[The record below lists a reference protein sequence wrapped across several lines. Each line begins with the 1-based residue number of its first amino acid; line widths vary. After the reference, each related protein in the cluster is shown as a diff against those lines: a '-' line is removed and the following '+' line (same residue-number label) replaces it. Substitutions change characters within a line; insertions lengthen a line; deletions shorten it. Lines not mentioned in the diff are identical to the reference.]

1 MRKFIGLMLFLW
13 MFNFAWAQQKTH
25 TVTAQETVYGI
36 AKQYG
41 ISQEALKEAN
51 TFLNERG
58 LQIGDVLVIPSEGIP
73 LNSNNDGN
81 IQAVVTSTEQPSVYI
96 PEEDENYFYIE
107 IPAKQT
113 IYTLT
118 KTYDISE
125 KALVSL
131 NPQLS
136 QGLKAGD
143 IIRLPKKD
151 QTNQTEIAPEGMYK
165 VLAGDT
171 VYNLSQQFGV
181 GQDEFYIA
189 NPEVQRNGLIVDA
202 YIHIPKKG
210 KTTAVVQDGVILHK
224 VKSGDTIYSILKM
237 YKITFEQLLQENPTL
252 SEGLQA
258 GMTLKIILSDD
269 LRIVNF
275 DQIRRVKDNEIN
287 LGLLLPF
294 YLENLN
300 QTSKEREI
308 SMDILIGAKVALDSL
323 ARKGKKVNLTVMD
336 SGNDTG
342 EIEKALARENFA
354 KFDAVIGPLFASNF
368 KHLAGI
374 LKNADIPLVAPLSNA
389 ADLVDYNNV
398 LIATP
403 ADEAIAMAVI
413 EKIVVEYNGQ
423 PIQVLT
429 DDRHQSLA
437 QFVVDQLKIHLP
449 KAEVSATTDVKQLVQ
464 KTENRMEKLS
474 DGSHVEQ
481 VYVHPN
487 ITVLVSDNN
496 ALGQAYVDQIKT
508 MDAENLQAYGVKYV
522 SAYDNYNER
531 NKANISV
538 LKNIGFTYGTIRL
551 VNVFGEN
558 EKNTLENFMDVYCVM
573 PNEYQQVGFDI
584 VYDLVD
590 RMNASGDVLHA
601 LGQEKTR
608 LSTKFKYE
616 KVGKAYVNQAVR
628 TIRLFVPHDE
638 SPDEIEE
645 IKH

>member
-1 MRKFIGLMLFLW
+1 MRKIIGLLLFL
-13 MFNFAWAQQKTH
+13 MLSNVVWAQQKTH
-25 TVTAQETVYGI
+25 TVAAQETVYGI
-36 AKQYG
+36 ARQYG
-41 ISQEALKEAN
+41 ISQEDLKKAN
-51 TFLNERG
+51 AFLSERG
-58 LQIGDVLVIPSEGIP
+58 LQIGDVLTIPSEGIP
-73 LNSNNDGN
+73 LKNNNGDGN
-81 IQAVVTSTEQPSVYI
+81 IKAVVTTTEKPAVFI

-118 KTYDISE
+118 KTYNISE

-143 IIRLPKKD
+143 IIRIPKKKNE
-151 QTNQTEIAPEGMYK
+151 QEIAPEGMYK
-165 VLAGDT
+165 VVAGDT
-171 VYNLSQQFGV
+171 VYTLSQQFGV

-189 NPEVQRNGLIVDA
+189 NPEVQKNGLNVDA
-202 YIHIPKKG
+202 YVHIPKKG
-210 KTTAVVQDGVILHK
+210 KTSAVVQDGVILHK
-224 VKSGDTIYSILKM
+224 VKSGETIYSILKM
-237 YKITFEQLLQENPTL
+237 YKISFAQLLQDNPAL

-258 GMTLKIILSDD
+258 GMVLKIILSDD
-269 LRIVNF
+269 VRIVNF

-294 YLENLN
+294 HLEDLN
-300 QTSKEREI
+300 KTAKEREI
-308 SMDILIGAKVALDSL
+308 STDILIGAKVALDSL

-336 SGNDTG
+336 SGNETDK
-342 EIEKALARENFA
+342 IEKALAQENFS

-374 LKNADIPLVAPLSNA
+374 LSNSGIPLVAPLSNA
-389 ADLVDYNNV
+389 ADLVEYNNV

-403 ADEAIAMAVI
+403 ADEAIALAVI
-413 EKIVVEYNGQ
+413 EKMVAEYKGQ

-429 DDRHQSLA
+429 DERHDALA
-437 QFVVDQLKIHLP
+437 QFVVDQLKVQLP
-449 KAEVSATTDVKQLVQ
+449 KAEISLTKDVRKLVQ
-464 KTENRMEKLS
+464 KTESGLEKLS
-474 DGSHVEQ
+474 DGTQVEK

-487 ITVLVSDNN
+487 VTVLVSDNN
-496 ALGQAYVDQIKT
+496 ALGQAYVDQLKA

-522 SAYDNYNER
+522 SAYDNYNDK
-531 NKANISV
+531 NKANIAV
-538 LKNIGFTYGTIRL
+538 LKNIGFTYGTVRL
-551 VNVFGEN
+551 VNVFGEK
-558 EKNTLENFMDVYCVM
+558 ERATLENFMDVYCVM

-590 RMNASGDVLHA
+590 RMNAGGDVLNA
-601 LGQEKTR
+601 LSQEQTR

-616 KVGKAYVNQAVR
+616 KVGKAFVNKAVR

-638 SPDEIEE
+638 SPDEVEE
-645 IKH
+645 TNH